1 MNDAQTGSAGNPS
14 EGPAAQPA
22 DATATTAALAGLGL
36 GGRVVLVTGGT
47 RGVGGGIARALREAG
62 ATVITCARRP
72 AEAADL
78 AELEFHSADLRD
90 SEAVAALVD
99 DIVARHGRL
108 DAVVNNAGGA
118 PFALAAD
125 ASANFHAKIVAL
137 NLLAGL
143 TVAQEAHRVMTAD
156 GAAPSPPGGAAIVN
170 ISSVSAHRPSP
181 GTASYGA
188 AKAGVDSLT
197 QSLAVEWA
205 PRVRVNSVVVGPVR
219 TELAE
224 MHYGDA
230 AGIAAVGETIPMGRM
245 AEPADVGQAVA
256 FLLSPLASYITGAEL
271 LVHGG
276 GERPAF
282 LAASTASNSTT
293 NQQK

>member
-1 MNDAQTGSAGNPS
+1 MNDAQTRSAS
-14 EGPAAQPA
+14 PASPA
-22 DATATTAALAGLGL
+22 EPATPALDALGL
-36 GGRVVLVTGGT
+36 SGAVVLVTGGT
-47 RGVGGGIARALREAG
+47 RGVGGGISRVLHEAG
-62 ATVITCARRP
+62 ATVVTCARRP
-72 AEAADL
+72 AEDTDL
-78 AELEFHSADLRD
+78 AGLEFHSADLRD
-90 SEAVAALVD
+90 ADAVAALVD

-118 PFALAAD
+118 PFALAAE
-125 ASANFHAKIVAL
+125 ASANFHEKIVAL

-143 TVAQEAHRVMTAD
+143 TVSREAHRVMTAN
-156 GAAPSPPGGAAIVN
+156 GAAPREGAVPSIVN

-197 QSLAVEWA
+197 RSLAVEWA
-205 PRVRVNSVVVGPVR
+205 PRVRINSVVVGPVR

-224 MHYGDA
+224 LHYGDA
-230 AGIAAVGETIPMGRM
+230 EGIAAVDATIPMGRM
-245 AEPADVGQAVA
+245 AEPRDVGHAVA

-282 LAASTASNSTT
+282 LDAATANG
-293 NQQK
+293 

>member
-1 MNDAQTGSAGNPS
+1 MNAEPTASPNDIAPAGV
-14 EGPAAQPA
+14 
-22 DATATTAALAGLGL
+22 DLAALGLAGK
-36 GGRVVLVTGGT
+36 VVLVTGGV
-47 RGVGGGIARALREAG
+47 RGVGAGISRVLRAAG

-72 AEAADL
+72 SDEPDL
-78 AELEFHSADLRD
+78 ADLEFHSCDLREP
-90 SEAVAALVD
+90 EAVAAMMD
-99 DIVARHGRL
+99 AIVARHGRL
-108 DAVVNNAGGA
+108 DVVVNNAGGA
-118 PFALAAD
+118 PFALAAE

-143 TVAQEAHRVMTAD
+143 TVAQEAHRVMTAE
-156 GAAPSPPGGAAIVN
+156 GAAGGAAIVN

-188 AKAGVDSLT
+188 AKAGTDSLT

-205 PRVRVNSVVVGPVR
+205 PHVRVNSVVVGPVK

-224 MHYGDA
+224 MHYGDE
-230 AGIAAVGETIPMGRM
+230 AGIAAVDATVPMGRM
-245 AEPADVGQAVA
+245 AEPRDVGMAVA
-256 FLLSPLASYITGAEL
+256 FLASPLAGYITGAEL

-282 LAASTASNSTT
+282 LQAATANK
-293 NQQK
+293 N

>member
-1 MNDAQTGSAGNPS
+1 MNDAHTA
-14 EGPAAQPA
+14 PAAIAPEGT
-22 DATATTAALAGLGL
+22 DLAALGLAGKI
-36 GGRVVLVTGGT
+36 VLVTGGV
-47 RGVGGGIARALREAG
+47 RGVGAGISRVLHAAG

-72 AEAADL
+72 AEDADL
-78 AELEFHSADLRD
+78 AALEFYSVDLRD
-90 SEAVAALVD
+90 AAAVAEMMDA
-99 DIVARHGRL
+99 IVAKHGSL
-108 DAVVNNAGGA
+108 DVVVNNAGGA
-118 PFALAAD
+118 PFALAAE

-143 TVAQEAHRVMTAD
+143 TVSQEAHRVMKAGGE
-156 GAAPSPPGGAAIVN
+156 GAEGVGGQGVIVN

-188 AKAGVDSLT
+188 AKAGTDSLT
-197 QSLAVEWA
+197 GSLAVEWA
-205 PRVRVNSVVVGPVR
+205 PHVRVNSVVVGPVK

-230 AGIAAVGETIPMGRM
+230 EGIAAVDATVPMGRM
-245 AEPADVGQAVA
+245 AEPRDVGLAVA
-256 FLLSPLASYITGAEL
+256 FLASPLAGYITGAEL

-282 LAASTASNSTT
+282 LQAATANK
-293 NQQK
+293 N

>member
-1 MNDAQTGSAGNPS
+1 MNNAHTAPAGIAPH
-14 EGPAAQPA
+14 GT
-22 DATATTAALAGLGL
+22 DLAALGLAGKI
-36 GGRVVLVTGGT
+36 VLVTGGV
-47 RGVGGGIARALREAG
+47 RGVGAGISRVFRAAG

-72 AEAADL
+72 SEESDL
-78 AELEFHSADLRD
+78 TDLEFHSVDLRD
-90 SEAVAALVD
+90 AAAVAELMDTIVD
-99 DIVARHGRL
+99 THGRL
-108 DAVVNNAGGA
+108 DVVVNNAGGA
-118 PFALAAD
+118 PFALAAE

-143 TVAQEAHRVMTAD
+143 TVSQEAHRVMTSGGQASE
-156 GAAPSPPGGAAIVN
+156 AEASGGAAGVIVN

-188 AKAGVDSLT
+188 AKAGTDSLT
-197 QSLAVEWA
+197 ASLAVEWA
-205 PRVRVNSVVVGPVR
+205 PQVRVNSVVVGPVK

-230 AGIAAVGETIPMGRM
+230 AGIAAVDATVPMGRM
-245 AEPADVGQAVA
+245 AEPRDVGLAVA
-256 FLLSPLASYITGAEL
+256 FLASPLAAYITGAQL

-282 LAASTASNSTT
+282 LQAATVN
-293 NQQK
+293 KD

>member
-1 MNDAQTGSAGNPS
+1 MNASLSSSAAPS
-14 EGPAAQPA
+14 GVDLAGL
-22 DATATTAALAGLGL
+22 ALAG
-36 GGRVVLVTGGT
+36 RVALVTGGV
-47 RGVGGGIARALREAG
+47 RGVGAGISRVLSAAG

-72 AEAADL
+72 ADDPDL
-78 AELEFHSADLRD
+78 AALEFHSADLRD
-90 SEAVAALVD
+90 PQAVAEMMD
-99 DIVARHGRL
+99 EIFGRHGRL
-108 DAVVNNAGGA
+108 DIVVNNAGGA
-118 PFALAAD
+118 PFAMAAD
-125 ASANFHAKIVAL
+125 ASANFHSKIVAL

-143 TVAQEAHRVMTAD
+143 TVSQEAHRVMTSD
-156 GAAPSPPGGAAIVN
+156 AASGQTPGGGAIVN

-197 QSLAVEWA
+197 RSLAVEWA
-205 PRVRVNSVVVGPVR
+205 PHVRVNSVVVGPVK

-230 AGIAAVGETIPMGRM
+230 DGIAAVDATVPMGRM
-245 AEPADVGQAVA
+245 AEPADVGHAVA
-256 FLLSPLASYITGAEL
+256 FLASPLAEYITGAEL

-282 LAASTASNSTT
+282 LDAATAN
-293 NQQK
+293 KH